1 MNAVTATVTSLY
13 PRAAAGRI
21 NVGGGVELSYIDR
34 GAGPAMVF
42 IPGWTFTKDVFSKQI
57 EYFENFFRVI
67 SYDPRGQ
74 GASTFSLEG
83 NDYMTHAEDL
93 AALLNALKVTNPILV
108 GWGSGA
114 LTAWGFVKQ
123 QGPGAIAANIV
134 IDQSPKCLA
143 NNDRDWVMGTVDQLA
158 ATHTMFLRNK
168 PGHAQYIK
176 RYIETDLFQG
186 EAGFDDMSWLAAQSM
201 LTNSLVAAQLF
212 ACAMFTDLSVPAMAA
227 ARLKPT
233 LFFIAEHWSTKAV
246 PFVRRMM
253 PEVRIDVFGAHM
265 MFWEFPD
272 RFNQSLHGFLQ
283 QHCHG

>member
-1 MNAVTATVTSLY
+1 
-13 PRAAAGRI
+13 
-21 NVGGGVELSYIDR
+21 
-34 GAGPAMVF
+34 
-42 IPGWTFTKDVFSKQI
+42 
-57 EYFENFFRVI
+57 
-67 SYDPRGQ
+67 
-74 GASTFSLEG
+74 
-83 NDYMTHAEDL
+83 
-93 AALLNALKVTNPILV
+93 
-108 GWGSGA
+108 
-114 LTAWGFVKQ
+114 
-123 QGPGAIAANIV
+123 
-134 IDQSPKCLA
+134 
-143 NNDRDWVMGTVDQLA
+143 MGTVDQLA

>member
-1 MNAVTATVTSLY
+1 MNALTATVTSLY
-13 PRAAAGRI
+13 PRATAGRI

-93 AALLNALKVTNPILV
+93 AALLAALKVTNPILV
-108 GWGSGA
+108 GWGAGA

-123 QGPGAIAANIV
+123 QGPAAIAANIV

-143 NNDRDWVMGTVDQLA
+143 NNDRDWAMGTVDQLA

-168 PGHAQYIK
+168 QGHAQYIK
-176 RYIETDLFQG
+176 RSIETELFQEDLCG
-186 EAGFDDMSWLAAQSM
+186 DEMSWLVGQSM

-212 ACAMFTDLSVPAMAA
+212 ACSMFTDLSVPAMTA
-227 ARLKPT
+227 ARLKPS

-272 RFNQSLHGFLQ
+272 RFNHSLHSFLQ
-283 QHCHG
+283 HHCRC